1 MVRLSIPVLT
11 EDRRRELAKR
21 AHQDG
26 EDAKVS
32 IRSTRHKLMDGIKK
46 AVKAGY
52 PEDAGKRKE
61 TEAQNLTNE
70 YTGKVDEHIKKKEA
84 DIMTI

>member
-1 MVRLSIPVLT
+1 MKQL
-11 EDRRRELAKR
+11 
-21 AHQDG
+21 G

-32 IRSTRHKLMDGIKK
+32 IRNSRKMGMDAIKK

-61 TEAQNLTNE
+61 DEVQKSTDAFSSKINALVEAKDKE
-70 YTGKVDEHIKKKEA
+70 IMKV
-84 DIMTI
+84 